1 MYVGLCSLD
10 LHIEHAQSL
19 KEKRQVVKKVI
30 DNIRNKF
37 PVSVS
42 EVDEQDLWQR
52 AVIGVAVVASSSSII
67 EGIFSKIEDFIE
79 NLHLCSIIDVK
90 REIFTW

>member
-10 LHIEHAQSL
+10 IHIEHAQSL
-19 KEKRQVVKKVI
+19 KAKRQVVKKLI
-30 DNIRNKF
+30 DNIKNKF
-37 PVSVS
+37 PVSVA

-52 AVIGVAVVASSSSII
+52 AVIGIAVVSSSSTII

-79 NLHLCSIIDVK
+79 NLHLCNVIDIK

>member
-19 KEKRQVVKKVI
+19 KEKRQVVRKVI
-30 DNIRNKF
+30 DNIKNKF
-37 PVSVS
+37 PVSIS
-42 EVDEQDLWQR
+42 EVDGQDLWQR
-52 AVIGVAVVASSSSII
+52 AVIGVAVVSPSASLI
-67 EGIFSKIEDFIE
+67 ESIFSKIEDFIE

>member
-1 MYVGLCSLD
+1 MYVGLCAID

-19 KEKRQVVKKVI
+19 KEKRQVLRKVL

-37 PVSVS
+37 PVSVA
-42 EVDEQDLWQR
+42 EVDKQDLWQR
-52 AVIGVAVVASSSSII
+52 AIIGIAVVSSSSSLID
-67 EGIFSKIEDFIE
+67 EIFSKIEDFIE
-79 NLHLCSIIDVK
+79 NLHLCSIIDIK